1 MHEQDRALSLAQ
13 TVLAAA
19 KEADQAQVS
28 VTITDAS
35 YARFARNYVTQ
46 NLESQQTSI
55 SLTYYLGKK
64 AGTVRSADASPEG
77 VARLVAGAKAIAERV
92 PPDNSFVSLPKPVRL
107 PAGVPSFFAATAD
120 ASPADRVDKLLPVFA
135 RMKRSNLVCSGFTT
149 TQTQTLAIANSLG
162 VAVAYTGTNGG
173 IQVKAIAGSTSGY
186 AQSYALDYSTID
198 TVPVA
203 EIAASKATLS
213 PEPADLAPG
222 RYTVILEPSAFQS
235 AVKALLEGVDA
246 QNVLDDKDSW
256 MIDRI
261 GKPVMSPNFT
271 LRSDWS
277 DPRLA
282 NAPFDPNDGSA
293 VARFTFIDKGVPV
306 AYSTSTYLANKFKV
320 PATGVAESMV
330 IDPGTKS
337 REELIASVERGVL
350 VSRTWYE
357 RVVDPR
363 QAAITGLT
371 RDGVYLI
378 ENGKLTTSLKNFR
391 YFVSMVE
398 VMKDVEF
405 SNRSTLAE
413 PESDLGYQCVL
424 PDAKIA
430 NFNLAAQTSFA

>member
-1 MHEQDRALSLAQ
+1 MHEQDRALSLAE

-28 VTITDAS
+28 ITITDAS

-55 SLTYYLGKK
+55 SLTYYIGKK
-64 AGTVRSADASPEG
+64 AGTVKSADASPEG
-77 VARLVAGAKAIAERV
+77 IARLVADAKKIAERV
-92 PPDNSFVSLPKPVRL
+92 PPDNSFVSLPKPEQL
-107 PAGVPSFFAATAD
+107 PAGVPSFFATTD
-120 ASPADRVDKLLPVFA
+120 ASPADRVEKLLPVFA

-162 VAVAYTGTNGG
+162 VRVAYTGTNGG

-186 AQSYALDYSTID
+186 AQSYALDYATID

-203 EIAASKATLS
+203 EIAASKATVS
-213 PEPADLAPG
+213 PEPANLEPG
-222 RYTVILEPSAFQS
+222 RYAVILEPSAFQS

-282 NAPFDPNDGSA
+282 NPPFDPNDGSA
-293 VARFTFIDKGVPV
+293 VKRFTFIDKGVPV
-306 AYSTSTYLANKFKV
+306 AYSASTYLANKFKV
-320 PATGVAESMV
+320 PATGVADSMV

-337 REELIASVERGVL
+337 REELIASVDHGVL

-378 ENGKLTTSLKNFR
+378 ENGKLTKTLKNFR